1 MRSDDYLTGAG
12 RNPHLRTCDACGKQ
26 IAKSARTCPHCG
38 KTYTTLGGVFI
49 AVIIG
54 LILAGYFFSRK

>member
-1 MRSDDYLTGAG
+1 MMLNAPASTPK
-12 RNPHLRTCDACGKQ
+12 NPNLKPCSACGKEM
-26 IAKSARTCPHCG
+26 AKSARTCPHCG

-54 LILAGYFFSRK
+54 LLLAGGVFFVR